1 VLKPRRI
8 RGRPVLTR
16 YWFEFDRGETPP
28 TRPERLGCGVTA
40 FDREDALRLLARTAF
55 ANEEVP
61 PVSRVTE
68 DIDVQMLDEGHVLPN
83 IGPPSERGVWFPNYS
98 AR

>member
-1 VLKPRRI
+1 VLPRRI

-16 YWFEFDRGETPP
+16 YWFEFDWGESPP
-28 TRPERLGCGVTA
+28 IRPERLGCGVTA

-55 ANEEVP
+55 ASEEIP
-61 PVSRVTE
+61 PISRVIE
-68 DIDVQMLDEGHVLPN
+68 DIDVRTLDEGHVLPN
-83 IGPPSERGVWFPNYS
+83 MGPASERGVWFPNYS